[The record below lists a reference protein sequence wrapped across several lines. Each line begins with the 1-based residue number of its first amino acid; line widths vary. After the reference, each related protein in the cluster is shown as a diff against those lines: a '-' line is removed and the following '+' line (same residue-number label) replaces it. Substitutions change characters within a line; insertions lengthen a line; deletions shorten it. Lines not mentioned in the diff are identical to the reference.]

1 MQAQG
6 LLTGKFTLHAQ
17 TPTVQAGVTD
27 KSSRMIY
34 PAAGGTLKLVDAKAA
49 FTDVLEKSFDGSLKF
64 DSAAPV
70 TPGLP
75 TDWLGN
81 SVTIPSGV
89 PITLTVHLALV
100 AEVSA
105 SRDNQFKAS
114 VGAFAKATS
123 SVGVYVFS
131 KLLKPCTE
139 TVTLSSSPYFLPTI
153 KYKDVCLDVLKDI
166 DASMTENHINT
177 CTVPSNVE
185 GLSGSCSANKWLVMQ
200 KRTGPTV
207 VTGFSAPTLTAANK
221 ANIVFG
227 VGFYPMCVE
236 YFSLSCVFILTTVSQ
251 CAHID
256 LCRHLQGI
264 LSSSLGGHHHSPGL
278 IVLLQRGH
286 KHRE

>member
-1 MQAQG
+1 MQALG
-6 LLTGKFTLHAQ
+6 ILTGKFTLHAQ

-34 PAAGGTLKLVDAKAA
+34 PTADGLKLVDAKAA
-49 FTDVLEKSFDGSLKF
+49 FTDVLGTFDGSLKF
-64 DSAAPV
+64 DSAAAV

-81 SVTIPSGV
+81 TVTIPAGV
-89 PITLTVHLALV
+89 PISLTVHLALV

-114 VGAFAKATS
+114 VGAFAEATA

-139 TVTLSSSPYFLPTI
+139 TLNRLSSTVYWLPSNTYTDI
-153 KYKDVCLDVLKDI
+153 CLDVLKDI

-200 KRTGPTV
+200 KRTGPIV
-207 VTGFSAPTLTAANK
+207 ETGFSAPTLTATNK
-221 ANIVFG
+221 ANVVFA
-227 VGFYPMCVE
+227 VGFYPMYVE
-236 YFSLSCVFILTTVSQ
+236 HLSSYCVFILTTVSQ

-256 LCRHLQGI
+256 LCRYLQDI
-264 LSSSLGGHHHSPGL
+264 LGSSLGGHHHSPGL